1 MKQNSLHH
9 TKKKKKKKKKSS
21 HSWPKHSYLLTC
33 TDNSMQNLKV
43 QNLKNFKLLLIFF
56 KV

>member
-1 MKQNSLHH
+1 MKKIPC
-9 TKKKKKKKKKSS
+9 TTPKKKKKKMSS

-43 QNLKNFKLLLIFF
+43 QNLKKF
-56 KV
+56 